1 MPITLDKAIR
11 IHLNNE
17 RMYLSPLNSTAL
29 RHSTELHISIFETT
43 PRDIEIIKAR
53 IVQKGK
59 GKRWD

>member
-1 MPITLDKAIR
+1 
-11 IHLNNE
+11 
-17 RMYLSPLNSTAL
+17 MYLSPLNSTAL